1 MNVATSTM
9 DYQTKL
15 AKLYQKELLPALEIY
30 NSKQPDFPLYAP
42 ITYMMSLGGKRLRP
56 LMVLAAA
63 DAYANECKLAVP
75 AAMAVEVFHNFTLMH
90 DDIMDEA
97 PLRRGKTTVH
107 EKWNAN
113 TAILSGDAMLVQA
126 YEHLAACPP
135 ALLPQLFP
143 LFNTT
148 ALEVCEGQQLDMDF
162 EVRDDVHLDEYMEM
176 IRLKTSVLLAAA
188 LKMGAILGGAS
199 EESAEHLYRFGES
212 MGIAFQLQDDY
223 LDAFGD
229 PEKFGKQVG
238 GDILSDKK
246 TYLWI
251 RCLEKASSE
260 DLSAIETWIGERNA
274 NSGKVNFF
282 KSLYTKL
289 KVDEEIQTT
298 MEEYF
303 STAMNHLKA
312 AQLSPD
318 ALNFF
323 EAFARS
329 LMVREN

>member
-1 MNVATSTM
+1 MNAATSTM

-15 AKLYQKELLPALEIY
+15 ATLYQKEFQPALEAY
-30 NSKQPDFPLYAP
+30 NAHQPDFPLYAP

-56 LMVLAAA
+56 LMVLAAC
-63 DAYANECKLAVP
+63 DAYAQESQKAVP

-126 YEHLAACPP
+126 YEHLAACSPS
-135 ALLPQLFP
+135 LLPQLFP

-162 EVRDDVHLDEYMEM
+162 EVRDDVHLDEYLEM

-199 EESAEHLYRFGES
+199 EDSAEHLYRFGES

-251 RCLEKASSE
+251 RCMEKASNE
-260 DLSAIETWIGERNA
+260 DLMAIEPWIGKRDT
-274 NSGKVNFF
+274 NSEKVNFF
-282 KSLYTKL
+282 KSLYMKL
-289 KVDEEIQTT
+289 NVDKEIQST
-298 MEEYF
+298 MEEYYN
-303 STAMNHLKA
+303 TAMKHLKA
-312 AQLSPD
+312 AGISSE
-318 ALNFF
+318 AFHFF